1 MVSDVNASDV
11 VTPIKINQDANI
23 HVTEVQPGHE
33 VHFTLQEGR
42 QAYVLCVEGT
52 ARFTGLHGEEQLQ
65 QHDAAELF
73 GPNTL
78 TVSSDNATTP
88 AHVLLVEMAYTGVG
102 RTDL

>member
-1 MVSDVNASDV
+1 
-11 VTPIKINQDANI
+11 
-23 HVTEVQPGHE
+23 VTEVQPGHQVE
-33 VHFTLQEGR
+33 FTVQEGR

-52 ARFTGLHGEEQLQ
+52 ARFEGAHGEEVLE
-65 QHDAAELF
+65 QHDAAEVF

-78 TVSSDNATTP
+78 SVSSTDATVP